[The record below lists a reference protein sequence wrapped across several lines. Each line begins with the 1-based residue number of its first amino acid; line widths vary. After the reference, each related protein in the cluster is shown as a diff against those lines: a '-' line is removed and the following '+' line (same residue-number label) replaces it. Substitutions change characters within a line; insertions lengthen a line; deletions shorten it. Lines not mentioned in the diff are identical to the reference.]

1 MFRTY
6 SAVRGRAMR
15 ATHIPVLTACLL
27 LLGIC
32 GASAN
37 ADIAIIVHPSF
48 PGTGLSKSDF
58 ASLYLGRTSTFPG
71 GSQATPIDLAS
82 GPVRD
87 QMLSQLL
94 DKTDAQMAHI
104 WSRLVF
110 SGNAKSLSRVADDK
124 AMLER
129 VAKDPSAIGYVDASS
144 VNSSV
149 KVLTLR

>member
-1 MFRTY
+1 
-6 SAVRGRAMR
+6 MR
-15 ATHIPVLTACLL
+15 ANNIPLVTSCLL

-32 GASAN
+32 AASAN
-37 ADIAIIVHPSF
+37 ADVAVIVHPSF

-58 ASLYLGRTSTFPG
+58 ASLYLGRATTFPS
-71 GSQATPIDLAS
+71 GSQATPIDLPT
-82 GPVRD
+82 GPVRN

-129 VAKDPSAIGYVDASS
+129 IAKDPSAIGYVDASS
-144 VNSSV
+144 VSSSV
-149 KVLTLR
+149 KVLTIQ